1 MEIDLSLNIDA
12 KEEEIE
18 EEEKGGVDEEE
29 EEEDEEKEQKNY
41 QEHVH
46 DAEEAAEATAG
57 EVDDDNDDY
66 DASVVEVSL
75 QQSMKTEEL
84 CVLQMKMNRM
94 KEENKVLRKVVEQT
108 MKEYCDLQMKFAAI
122 QQDNQIKDPQIF
134 LSLPGNYGNASQEQ
148 KAVPKI
154 LDITNQPSSVAH
166 KNGIGIRESELGL
179 SLRLHNTDA
188 HEDHEP
194 VEIKDK
200 EEGNNKLEL
209 ARFAPS
215 VQNKQQRPGDLG
227 GFTGHVASPA
237 NRKARVSVR
246 ARCES
251 ATMNDGCQWRKYGQK
266 IAKGNPCPRA
276 YYRCTV
282 APGCPV
288 RKQVQRCLEDMSI
301 LITTY
306 EGNHNHPLPV
316 GATAMASTASPSA
329 SFVLVDSSSPSDG
342 TSCVTQASLPYHM
355 MNPSSHH
362 PSNIRSMINPNDPSK
377 GNIVLD
383 LTNNPYEQA
392 HHQLIPMA
400 SPSSYSSQPH
410 LHQQGFNWMNGKP
423 SYHHNINIGD
433 SLTNNNLFGSPSDK
447 GWKAEEDKKSLAEN
461 VTAIASD
468 PKFRVA
474 VAAAIS
480 SLINKENH
488 NSTTQPMGTSFGP
501 RDIGGSSSSASN
513 NWVLESLSG
522 NGKPL

>member
-1 MEIDLSLNIDA
+1 M
-12 KEEEIE
+12 
-18 EEEKGGVDEEE
+18 
-29 EEEDEEKEQKNY
+29 
-41 QEHVH
+41 H
-46 DAEEAAEATAG
+46 
-57 EVDDDNDDY
+57 
-66 DASVVEVSL
+66 
-75 QQSMKTEEL
+75 
-84 CVLQMKMNRM
+84 C
-94 KEENKVLRKVVEQT
+94 
-108 MKEYCDLQMKFAAI
+108 FAI
-122 QQDNQIKDPQIF
+122 
-134 LSLPGNYGNASQEQ
+134 S
-148 KAVPKI
+148 
-154 LDITNQPSSVAH
+154 
-166 KNGIGIRESELGL
+166 
-179 SLRLHNTDA
+179 
-188 HEDHEP
+188 
-194 VEIKDK
+194 
-200 EEGNNKLEL
+200 
-209 ARFAPS
+209 
-215 VQNKQQRPGDLG
+215 
-227 GFTGHVASPA
+227 
-237 NRKARVSVR
+237 
-246 ARCES
+246 
-251 ATMNDGCQWRKYGQK
+251 
-266 IAKGNPCPRA
+266 
-276 YYRCTV
+276 
-282 APGCPV
+282 
-288 RKQVQRCLEDMSI
+288 QVQRCLEDMSI

-329 SFVLVDSSSPSDG
+329 SFVLVDSSTPSDG

-400 SPSSYSSQPH
+400 SPSSYSSQSH

-423 SYHHNINIGD
+423 SYHHNINIGN
-433 SLTNNNLFGSPSDK
+433 SLTNNNLFASPSDK
-447 GWKAEEDKKSLAEN
+447 GWKGEEDNKSLAEN

-501 RDIGGSSSSASN
+501 RDIGESSSSASN